1 MKHPS
6 TRELFDYWNARRA
19 GRPAPERGEIEP
31 TAIRRALADTFILTV
46 DERTGHPFR
55 IAGTRVCALFGREL
69 KGEGF
74 LAQWDHDSRK
84 LVRELIAAVTQEPIG
99 LVAGASAAGLNGQ
112 RLDLELL
119 ILPLRHHDRT
129 DGRVIGTFAP
139 LEVPYWLGAHA
150 LSTLALGSLRY
161 LGDAVAPGLP
171 SGVAMPPPNRRIIK
185 HGLVVYDGGLA

>member
-6 TRELFDYWNARRA
+6 TRELFDYWNACRG

-31 TAIRRALADTFILTV
+31 TAIRRALADTFILTI

-74 LAQWDHDSRK
+74 LAQWDHDSRA
-84 LVRELIAAVTQEPIG
+84 LVRDLITAITQEPIG
-99 LVAGASAAGLNGQ
+99 VVAGASAAGLNGQ

-119 ILPLRHHDRT
+119 ILPLCHHDRT
-129 DGRVIGTFAP
+129 DGRAIGTFSP

-161 LGDAVAPGLP
+161 LGHAVA
-171 SGVAMPPPNRRIIK
+171 SNRPPPMATSLPNRRIIK